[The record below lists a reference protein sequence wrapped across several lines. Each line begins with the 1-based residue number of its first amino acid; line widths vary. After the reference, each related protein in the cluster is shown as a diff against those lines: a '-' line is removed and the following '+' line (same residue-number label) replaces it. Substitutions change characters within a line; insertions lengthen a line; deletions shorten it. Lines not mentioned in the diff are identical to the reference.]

1 MEIKRRDF
9 LKGVAGGAALTLVRP
24 TLALAREKIRLPDA
38 VGILY
43 DATLCI
49 GCKTCMVGCRKAN
62 DLPPEMQGAQNL
74 WDNPV
79 DLSASTLN
87 IIKKY

>member
-9 LKGVAGGAALTLVRP
+9 LKGVAGTAALALARP
-24 TLALAREKIRLPDA
+24 SLALAREKIRLPDA

-62 DLPPEMQGAQNL
+62 DLTPEMQGGPK
-74 WDNPV
+74 PV
-79 DLSASTLN
+79 GQPHGSVCKHPQYYQK
-87 IIKKY
+87 I